1 MVRRV
6 KVGAW
11 CGEGSKS
18 GGVTRGNVLVKVWL
32 RMVLR
37 HVVQEVDVCERP
49 VREFLCVW
57 PNLEFVMVILIYML
71 KNWKDHIRTSI
82 WTTCS

>member
-1 MVRRV
+1 MLILAPCVNAPV
-6 KVGAW
+6 HV
-11 CGEGSKS
+11 
-18 GGVTRGNVLVKVWL
+18 VHYVQPRGNVLVKVWL

-57 PNLEFVMVILIYML
+57 PNLEFVMVILI
-71 KNWKDHIRTSI
+71 
-82 WTTCS
+82 